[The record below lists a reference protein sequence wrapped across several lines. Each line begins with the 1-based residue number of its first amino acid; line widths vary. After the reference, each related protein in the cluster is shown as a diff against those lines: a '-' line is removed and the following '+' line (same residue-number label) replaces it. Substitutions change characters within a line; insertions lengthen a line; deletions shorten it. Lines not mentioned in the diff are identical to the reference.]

1 MIIAIVDDT
10 ADDRNTLQT
19 MLGRYFTELG
29 RDFKA
34 DVYSSAEEFFKS
46 YGPGTYSL
54 IFFDIY
60 MGGMNGM
67 EAALRVRRIDGDC
80 RLIFFSTSRDY
91 AVDSYKVQA
100 AYYLMKPLNYSE
112 LQNALNRIL
121 SISEEREPE
130 LSVALKEGIQ
140 AGIPMKKILYV
151 DCIRRTPM
159 IHTMDSVMPAVTAFS
174 AIADQLE
181 TDRRFLCCN
190 RAIYVNMD
198 WILGIEE
205 RELILKNGERLPI
218 RIRGRAQVK
227 KEYLRY
233 MLQELRENDEKA

>member
-80 RLIFFSTSRDY
+80 RLIFFSSSRDY

-121 SISEEREPE
+121 SIP
-130 LSVALKEGIQ
+130 
-140 AGIPMKKILYV
+140 
-151 DCIRRTPM
+151 
-159 IHTMDSVMPAVTAFS
+159 
-174 AIADQLE
+174 
-181 TDRRFLCCN
+181 
-190 RAIYVNMD
+190 
-198 WILGIEE
+198 
-205 RELILKNGERLPI
+205 KNGSRSCPSRL
-218 RIRGRAQVK
+218 K
-227 KEYLRY
+227 KAFR
-233 MLQELRENDEKA
+233 RESP